1 MELADNAQGG
11 ADASRS
17 PGPAALQCVSSVK
30 GRPSFSSSSATNRA
44 MAVLMATSASWMAM
58 AFSSKTAVTASAPSA
73 SCWRAHGHHLG
84 QGPVQVDR
92 RRAGRIQVLADGF
105 ESCQKGHI
113 PALLAQRPRCQD
125 DGISRSDT
133 DSRSPADGQDR
144 NRLAHVLP
152 RMAGQIDFFKRQAW
166 SYSGGTAY
174 LPANAMYPFYTVNPP

>member
-1 MELADNAQGG
+1 MELADDAQGG

-17 PGPAALQCVSSVK
+17 QGPGIAVREQCQRAAELFQLIGAEPGHGRIDGHIGFMDGHGLFFQDRRHSFCSVCFMLA
-30 GRPSFSSSSATNRA
+30 GTD
-44 MAVLMATSASWMAM
+44 
-58 AFSSKTAVTASAPSA
+58 
-73 SCWRAHGHHLG
+73 HHLG

-105 ESCQKGHI
+105 ESCQKGRI
-113 PALLAQRPRCQD
+113 PALLAQRPRRQD

-152 RMAGQIDFFKRQAW
+152 RMAGQIDFFKRQLRLVQEEQR
-166 SYSGGTAY
+166 TC
-174 LPANAMYPFYTVNPP
+174 LPTQCIHYTVNPP